1 MNIINK
7 NRNIFIVVLVC
18 ISLLIILFFSFHK
31 DKTVPSFKDSPI
43 WTYNLIL
50 TFDGHEYDVTKQ
62 TTTDI
67 GNEIGTIFY
76 HGTFLVSS
84 AGYTLYAINSVKTTD
99 RIAVKTKQG
108 FLIAKIKSYN

>member
-1 MNIINK
+1 MQYINK
-7 NRNIFIVVLVC
+7 QRNTLIVVLIC
-18 ISLLIILFFSFHK
+18 ISLLIILFLSFHNG
-31 DKTVPSFKDSPI
+31 KTVPSFKDSPT

-76 HGTFLVSS
+76 HGTFQVSS
-84 AGYTLYAINSVKTTD
+84 AGYTLYAINNVKTTD

-108 FLIAKIKSYN
+108 FLIAKIKPYN